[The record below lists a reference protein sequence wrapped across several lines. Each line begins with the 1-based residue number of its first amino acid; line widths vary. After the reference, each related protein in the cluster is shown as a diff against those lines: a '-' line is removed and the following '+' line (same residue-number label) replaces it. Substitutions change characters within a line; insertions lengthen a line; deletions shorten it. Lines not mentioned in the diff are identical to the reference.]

1 MAEDM
6 ENGGAPE
13 SVQSEQDAGKETG
26 STLMTETGNESAKE
40 QEAVG
45 APQNSGEEPKAEPEK
60 AEPYTLTAP
69 EGYPISEK
77 ELSDFNRHCLEVGMT
92 KEQAEKSLEMLHSNF
107 KATQEAFEAQRRD
120 WVAEIKSDKEFG
132 GEKFSASVADAK
144 RALAQF
150 DADGACGLCLMRPDT
165 EIIPP

>member
-92 KEQAEKSLEMLHSNF
+92 KEQAEKSLEMLHL
-107 KATQEAFEAQRRD
+107 RRRRRLLRLRGGIGSLRLSLTRNL
-120 WVAEIKSDKEFG
+120 AAKSFRLPWLMRKG
-132 GEKFSASVADAK
+132 LWLSLMLMG
-144 RALAQF
+144 L
-150 DADGACGLCLMRPDT
+150 CGLCLMRPDT